1 MGRRA
6 DLDSWRREREHMR
19 RHGAYL
25 QFVQRYVVAVVA
37 HENATEE
44 TVHDVDFIAHHIM
57 STEESVLAVSAV
69 IPDED
74 PDQFYAIVPLLA
86 DSGPSMSSPL
96 TLNNLSEAAV
106 GHPAMLAYQ
115 DFLFVEVESSD
126 LAAYITWELVRCLGP
141 LADQRLSY
149 GTAEASCFEAVYRL
163 MPYPSVLPYMEELDS
178 YSGWEEAELIFRD
191 VSEAMVS
198 FMKKQGIRL
207 QTTEASFR
215 LRLPTATQLD
225 TFYEEL
231 QVEDDDETSEQ
242 ADVEE
247 RPFLHAYLASLS
259 QIRSKEL
266 FSIVQADAFYPVP
279 PPTSRQV
286 QVFADP
292 YPTLRVTEWT
302 PRDAKRSWEQQK
314 VRWAEEN
321 KNFAGIRLVSSLHD
335 VLFTQLNLRC
345 AQVTQDGE
353 SRVPLTWLLPPRFG
367 AHVPPALNYGGFGLE
382 LAAALPRGVPLT
394 ASWLECL
401 ERLEPRLALR
411 GHNDGPA
418 RLALAAEVVVAF
430 VDRHLKVG
438 RPIVLPGLEEV
449 SEEML
454 FFVSACAGMCAK
466 NDPEAS
472 YRCNLAARNSRLFA
486 QAFDCAEG
494 SYMNPSER
502 CSYANYTRK
511 G

>member
-1 MGRRA
+1 MTFSKRG
-6 DLDSWRREREHMR
+6 S
-19 RHGAYL
+19 GAL
-25 QFVQRYVVAVVA
+25 AAKSILFSTSLSAQ
-37 HENATEE
+37 ENATEE

-207 QTTEASFR
+207 RTTS
-215 LRLPTATQLD
+215 
-225 TFYEEL
+225 
-231 QVEDDDETSEQ
+231 
-242 ADVEE
+242 
-247 RPFLHAYLASLS
+247 
-259 QIRSKEL
+259 
-266 FSIVQADAFYPVP
+266 
-279 PPTSRQV
+279 
-286 QVFADP
+286 
-292 YPTLRVTEWT
+292 
-302 PRDAKRSWEQQK
+302 
-314 VRWAEEN
+314 
-321 KNFAGIRLVSSLHD
+321 VSSLHD
-335 VLFTQLNLRC
+335 VLFAQVNLRC
-345 AQVTQDGE
+345 AHVTQDGE

-367 AHVPPALNYGGFGLE
+367 THVPPALNYGGFCLE

-418 RLALAAEVVVAF
+418 RLALAAEVVGAF

-438 RPIVLPGLEEV
+438 HPIVLPGLEEV

-466 NDPEAS
+466 NDPEAP

-486 QAFDCAEG
+486 QAFNCAEG

-502 CSYANYTRK
+502 CSYANHTRK

>member
-25 QFVQRYVVAVVA
+25 EFVQRYVVAVVA

-149 GTAEASCFEAVYRL
+149 GTSEASCFEAVYRL

-191 VSEAMVS
+191 VSEAMVG

-207 QTTEASFR
+207 RTTEASFR

-231 QVEDDDETSEQ
+231 QVEDDDETSGQ

-279 PPTSRQV
+279 PPRSRQV
-286 QVFADP
+286 
-292 YPTLRVTEWT
+292 
-302 PRDAKRSWEQQK
+302 
-314 VRWAEEN
+314 
-321 KNFAGIRLVSSLHD
+321 
-335 VLFTQLNLRC
+335 QLNLRC

-394 ASWLECL
+394 TSWLECL

-430 VDRHLKVG
+430 VDHHLKVG
-438 RPIVLPGLEEV
+438 RPILLPGLEEV

-486 QAFDCAEG
+486 QTFNCAEG

-502 CSYANYTRK
+502 CPYANYTRK